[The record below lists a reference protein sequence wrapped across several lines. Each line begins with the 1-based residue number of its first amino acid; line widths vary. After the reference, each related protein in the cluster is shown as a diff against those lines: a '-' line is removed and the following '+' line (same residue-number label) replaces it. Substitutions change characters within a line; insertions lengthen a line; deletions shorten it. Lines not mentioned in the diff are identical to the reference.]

1 MISDDLQKL
10 SQISM
15 NLSLYIIVDQKI
27 LMLQTKI
34 NKPKKP
40 RKGGKRKKKS
50 GL

>member
-1 MISDDLQKL
+1 MISNDLQKL
-10 SQISM
+10 SRFSM
-15 NLSLYIIVDQKI
+15 NLSLYKIVDQKI
-27 LMLQTKI
+27 VVLQTKT